1 MSTVGIIITFVFVS
15 NFILAQFLGLCP
27 FIGVSRRMDSAV
39 GMGFAVIFVM
49 IMATGIV
56 VRLISPLLESKQ
68 SDPAVVTMDDAGR
81 FAISLTSGHLG
92 GANRLA
98 GESNLLY
105 ILLTETPVCCTGA
118 AGLLIIILG
127 VVLLLGGVGEPP
139 SVQSQELEVSPDEP
153 YDG

>member
-1 MSTVGIIITFVFVS
+1 MEERRGVNLGCVV
-15 NFILAQFLGLCP
+15 AGLGLLLSCCLLP
-27 FIGVSRRMDSAV
+27 Y
-39 GMGFAVIFVM
+39 
-49 IMATGIV
+49 
-56 VRLISPLLESKQ
+56 LISSVYSVVGALVNGAET
-68 SDPAVVTMDDAGR
+68 PAWLWGE
-81 FAISLTSGHLG
+81 L
-92 GANRLA
+92 ANRLA

-139 SVQSQELEVSPDEP
+139 IVQSQELEVSPDEP